1 MPCCR
6 TLYPA
11 ETLEPATSPRTAS
24 SWETTEYNAQY
35 GLGLIRASTG
45 YAARTTGIPGGGG
58 RTIAIVEG
66 ARVVADDAEL
76 DVGGHP
82 DLRDVTV
89 VDVSGRG
96 VLRSDANNPG
106 DHSTRVAGVAAA
118 RRNGEGM
125 HGVAYN
131 ANIVSIAFT
140 DREKDDMEA
149 ILASVA
155 GLTGRYGPSYANS
168 WDSNPA
174 ASAHIANFS
183 FGFGPTVPLTP
194 APILNGMKHMADQGR
209 VMVAALGNS
218 GGSEPLGLPASGVA
232 NEGIAGHAIAAG
244 MLERTGDAAHIDS
257 NRCGAVKRYCIFAP
271 GRDIFTT
278 IGSYG
283 GRHRRNRGYSVDPG
297 GTSYAVPHVAGT
309 IAVAWAAFPTKTGAQ
324 IVERIL
330 VTARQVDTANGNY
343 DSTTGLSPIYGHGV
357 LDLGA
362 ALNPV
367 GFTSLSVGGSRTVP
381 VRRSFVSLPPVFR
394 PRPTA
399 ALRNAIVHDTQMFPF
414 LHDLNG
420 AIRTHRARSAASA
433 MDDFLS
439 LRRHAR
445 WSERPGRGIR
455 AAAAWS
461 KRDRAARDRSDEVRD
476 YRFRVAATPT
486 LSLQFGPSF
495 GARSVSDDF
504 VARRLGRGLFR
515 DGFVVRPF
523 MELAGEGAAL
533 GVDWRRDEHTRVDFV
548 GKAGS
553 GYFGEGGAW
562 LASLG
567 VTRGFGSG
575 LTLSAR
581 YGALRERG
589 SLLGIRGSGAFRDG
603 SGAHTDFLDLGVEL
617 RAASG
622 PVFFGSVG
630 RGLTKSEPGGVGSL
644 VSGWSGGRGE
654 SFAFGGEWSDL
665 WRDSDRL
672 TLSASSLFHPRGVG
686 MYVDVPDRE
695 LADSVVGYTRHWVDL
710 SPRGR
715 EVRLQLVYET
725 EAAPGATLLLGSFL
739 RLQPDHDPKAASEY
753 GAAAKLRMDF

>member
-1 MPCCR
+1 MN
-6 TLYPA
+6 
-11 ETLEPATSPRTAS
+11 TS
-24 SWETTEYNAQY
+24 
-35 GLGLIRASTG
+35 
-45 YAARTTGIPGGGG
+45 
-58 RTIAIVEG
+58 
-66 ARVVADDAEL
+66 
-76 DVGGHP
+76 
-82 DLRDVTV
+82 
-89 VDVSGRG
+89 
-96 VLRSDANNPG
+96 
-106 DHSTRVAGVAAA
+106 
-118 RRNGEGM
+118 
-125 HGVAYN
+125 
-131 ANIVSIAFT
+131 
-140 DREKDDMEA
+140 
-149 ILASVA
+149 
-155 GLTGRYGPSYANS
+155 
-168 WDSNPA
+168 
-174 ASAHIANFS
+174 
-183 FGFGPTVPLTP
+183 
-194 APILNGMKHMADQGR
+194 
-209 VMVAALGNS
+209 
-218 GGSEPLGLPASGVA
+218 
-232 NEGIAGHAIAAG
+232 
-244 MLERTGDAAHIDS
+244 
-257 NRCGAVKRYCIFAP
+257 
-271 GRDIFTT
+271 
-278 IGSYG
+278 
-283 GRHRRNRGYSVDPG
+283 
-297 GTSYAVPHVAGT
+297 
-309 IAVAWAAFPTKTGAQ
+309 GAQ

-330 VTARQVDTANGNY
+330 VTARQVDTANSNY
-343 DSTTGLSPIYGHGV
+343 DLGGLSPIYGHGV

-367 GFTSLSVGGSRTVP
+367 GVTSLSVGGSRTVP

-399 ALRNAIVHDTQMFPF
+399 ALRDAIVYDTQMFPF

-420 AIRTHRARSAASA
+420 AVRTHRARSAASA

-445 WSERPGRGIR
+445 WSERPGRGNR

-515 DGFVVRPF
+515 DGFVVGPF

-654 SFAFGGEWSDL
+654 SFALGGEWSDL

-672 TLSASSLFHPRGVG
+672 TLSASSPFHPRGAG
-686 MYVDVPDRE
+686 MYVEVPDRE
-695 LADSVVGYTRHWVDL
+695 LADGVVGYTRHWVDL

-725 EAAPGATLLLGSFL
+725 EAAPGATLTLGSFL

-753 GAAAKLRMDF
+753 GAAAKLRVDF